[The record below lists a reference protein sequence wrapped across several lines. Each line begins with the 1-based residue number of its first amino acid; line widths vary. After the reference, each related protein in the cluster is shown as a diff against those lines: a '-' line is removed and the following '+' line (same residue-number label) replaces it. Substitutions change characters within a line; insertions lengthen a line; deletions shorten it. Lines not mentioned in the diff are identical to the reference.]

1 MRVFSYNADGQIGYL
16 INPEIR
22 ELSGGVSLVDEGCLS
37 VPGLWHKTPRHKFA
51 RVVGFNLAGEQ
62 VEISGEGLLGQALQ
76 HECDHLWG
84 TLYPMRVR
92 DFSRFGFTE
101 VLFPG
106 LDAADD

>member
-1 MRVFSYNADGQIGYL
+1 MIDFGSKTKALVDDLLDTNKLPGRAGVAAPQIGVPLRVFSYNADGQIGYL

-62 VEISGEGLLGQALQ
+62 VEISGEGF
-76 HECDHLWG
+76 
-84 TLYPMRVR
+84 TL
-92 DFSRFGFTE
+92 
-101 VLFPG
+101 
-106 LDAADD
+106 